1 MDAALDTPPRT
12 SVVLRAYA
20 GTPLTLKDAE
30 IMRQSISK
38 IRTRIRDRNKSLVSQ
53 YDALVIRAVP
63 ELEAC
68 TLTLTFASEDEEA
81 DPDFTAP
88 ATPAR
93 PTPPSQLAGLSQYQR
108 GVPCYLTLR
117 RTDGFTFTIGTAQAP
132 APSFTEAWRTIR
144 PFLPGKLVLTN
155 AYTLE
160 QGVDY
165 QVEGSAP
172 SAPGRSVLDESEES
186 DGQSWT
192 GLA

>member
-68 TLTLTFASEDEEA
+68 TLTLTFAPEDDAPSDDEA
-81 DPDFTAP
+81 
-88 ATPAR
+88 PAR

-108 GVPCYLTLR
+108 GVPCYLTLQ

-186 DGQSWT
+186 DYQSWT
-192 GLA
+192 GPAA